1 MHFPVGFHNKNDNPF
16 PLDPKN
22 REAHFDELDYMVTY
36 EAMENL
42 IKTGQETDPVLEWIF
57 ESILL
62 RKNTVNVHAW
72 CPKSVKAWAC
82 RISMSFKCRVF

>member
-22 REAHFDELDYMVTY
+22 KEAHFDELDYMVTY

-42 IKTGQETDPVLEWIF
+42 IKNGQETDYNNLSLWELQF
-57 ESILL
+57 FS
-62 RKNTVNVHAW
+62 
-72 CPKSVKAWAC
+72 
-82 RISMSFKCRVF
+82 

>member
-22 REAHFDELDYMVTY
+22 KEAHFDELDYMVTY

-42 IKTGQETDPVLEWIF
+42 IKNGQEMDY
-57 ESILL
+57 
-62 RKNTVNVHAW
+62 ND
-72 CPKSVKAWAC
+72 
-82 RISMSFKCRVF
+82 